1 MNNGQPVLGNISLL
15 WVTRAALIV
24 LGLVTLFL
32 IAWRLSP
39 VVLMFFGTAVV
50 AAILL
55 SAAGLVRRFTP
66 LGPKA
71 SLAIAGLTLAAAI
84 AGFLYFLGSRIAADV
99 SALTQK
105 VPQML
110 NDLGSRFGV
119 NDLWAQAAD
128 FGRQGWFADVF
139 GYVPNVLSGITL
151 LILVVFAGV
160 FLASN
165 PEMYREG
172 LAKLVPGEHRDRARR
187 VLNHSGRALQLWLV
201 GKLIAMAVVG
211 AATTGGLLLLGVPN
225 AVGLGFIAGLF
236 EFVPFVGPLL
246 SFVPA
251 GLVALSQGSGSFWWV
266 LGLYVLIQQLE
277 SNLLVPLIQER
288 TVDLPPVLGMFAIVA
303 MGMLFGPLGIVLGI
317 PVTIVAMVAVKELY
331 LRETLGEE
339 VGVPGEKERG

>member
-1 MNNGQPVLGNISLL
+1 MDRGDPQISLIWL
-15 WVTRAALIV
+15 TRAALIV
-24 LGLVTLFL
+24 LALVALFL
-32 IAWRLSP
+32 LAWRLSA
-39 VVLMFFGTAVV
+39 VVLLFFGTAVV

-55 SAAGLVRRFTP
+55 SAASPLRRFTP

-71 SLAIAGLTLAAAI
+71 SLTIAGLAIAAAI
-84 AGFLYFLGSRIAADV
+84 AGFLYFLGSRIAAEV
-99 SALTQK
+99 TTLAQETPK
-105 VPQML
+105 ML

-119 NDLWAQAAD
+119 EDLWSQAAD
-128 FGRQGWFADVF
+128 FVRSGWLGDVF
-139 GYVPNVLSGITL
+139 GYVPNVLSGVTL

-160 FLASN
+160 FLASA

-172 LAKLVPGEHRDRARR
+172 VAKLVPGMHRDKARR

-201 GKLIAMAVVG
+201 GKLISMVVVG
-211 AATTGGLLLLGVPN
+211 AATTTGLLLLGVPN
-225 AVGLGFIAGLF
+225 AVGLGVIAGLF

-246 SFVPA
+246 SFIPA
-251 GLVALSQGSGSFWWV
+251 GLVALSQGGASIWWV

-288 TVDLPPVLGMFAIVA
+288 TVDLPPVLGMFSIVA
-303 MGMLFGPLGIVLGI
+303 MGTLFGPLGMVLGV

-339 VGVPGEKERG
+339 VDVPGENKGD